1 MGIKGNINGDYL
13 IDELN
18 NETIEFI
25 NSINENRYV
34 IFENLKDIKSSD
46 LEKIHNDKIR
56 ISLLSGLN
64 PNIKTKYNK
73 IDYKK
78 RTYYK
83 PEELKEIVKYFG
95 EHSKINVNIF

>member
-34 IFENLKDIKSSD
+34 IFENLKDILCD
-46 LEKIHNDKIR
+46 
-56 ISLLSGLN
+56 
-64 PNIKTKYNK
+64 
-73 IDYKK
+73 
-78 RTYYK
+78 
-83 PEELKEIVKYFG
+83 
-95 EHSKINVNIF
+95 

>member
-1 MGIKGNINGDYL
+1 MGIQGNINGDYL

-56 ISLLSGLN
+56 ISLCN
-64 PNIKTKYNK
+64 
-73 IDYKK
+73 
-78 RTYYK
+78 
-83 PEELKEIVKYFG
+83 
-95 EHSKINVNIF
+95 